1 MTYRQNGGIY
11 GGMWKC
17 RQPTYRQRGNMALTD
32 TFVKNVK
39 HTGASAGDKHTDGGA
54 MYLLVNAGGK
64 YWRMNYRFA
73 DKRKTLALGV
83 YPAVSLAKARARR
96 DKARE
101 LLADGIDPNTAKR
114 EEKAEQAAANV
125 NTFKAVA
132 LEWHTMKAK
141 SGAAITTAKRLAHF
155 ENHIFPAL
163 GGIPITDVKPM
174 QLLAMLKGVAEAGT
188 AYTAGRLREMCGQ
201 VFRYAIQTGR
211 ATYDPAA
218 SMRGALEKSAVKH
231 RPALTTRREFGEFVR
246 DLRDTTRADPLT
258 KLCAKFGLLT
268 WTRPKELRQA
278 KWNQFDL
285 EANEWRIPAIE
296 MKTGKNLQ
304 AHTVALSPQ
313 ALAILPALRE
323 LSGHTDRLFPS
334 GGSNGGVISE
344 NTINNLFRRMGYK
357 DKQSHHGLRA
367 SARSLL
373 SERGWTTEALE
384 RQLDH
389 KEANKAVA
397 AYARS
402 QHLDERKR
410 FMADWGSLV
419 ETLESDDNVIPLRGE
434 VVPALYTSTERGG

>member
-1 MTYRQNGGIY
+1 
-11 GGMWKC
+11 
-17 RQPTYRQRGNMALTD
+17 MALTD

-39 HTGASAGDKHTDGGA
+39 HTGAPAGDKHTDGGA
-54 MYLLVNAGGK
+54 MYLLVNAAGK

-73 DKRKTLALGV
+73 DKRKTMALGV
-83 YPAVSLAKARARR
+83 YPAVTLAKARARR
-96 DKARE
+96 EKARE
-101 LLADGIDPNTAKR
+101 LLADGIDPGTAKK
-114 EEKAEQAAANV
+114 EAKAEQAALSV

-132 LEWHTMKAK
+132 LEWHAMKAK
-141 SGAAITTAKRLAHF
+141 GCAANTSAKRLTQL
-155 ENHIFPAL
+155 ENHIFPAI
-163 GGIPITDVKPM
+163 GSKPIADVKPPEI
-174 QLLAMLKGVAEAGT
+174 LAMLKAVAATGT
-188 AYTAGRLREMCGQ
+188 AYTAGRLREICGQ
-201 VFRYAIQTGR
+201 VFRYAIQTGK

-218 SMRGALEKSAVKH
+218 AMRGALEKHSVNH

-258 KLCAKFGLLT
+258 KLCARFGLLT

-278 KWNQFDL
+278 KWEQID
-285 EANEWRIPAIE
+285 EKACEWRIPAIE
-296 MKTGKNLQ
+296 MKTGKHLQ

-313 ALAILPALRE
+313 AMAILPDLRQ
-323 LSGHTDRLFPS
+323 LSGYSVRMFPGTGKS
-334 GGSNGGVISE
+334 DVISE
-344 NTINNLFRRMGYK
+344 NTINNLFRRIGYK

-373 SERGWTTEALE
+373 SERGWSTEALE

-410 FMADWGSLV
+410 FMVDWGVLV
-419 ETLESDDNVIPLRGE
+419 AALESGDNVIPPRT
-434 VVPALYTSTERGG
+434 ATQ